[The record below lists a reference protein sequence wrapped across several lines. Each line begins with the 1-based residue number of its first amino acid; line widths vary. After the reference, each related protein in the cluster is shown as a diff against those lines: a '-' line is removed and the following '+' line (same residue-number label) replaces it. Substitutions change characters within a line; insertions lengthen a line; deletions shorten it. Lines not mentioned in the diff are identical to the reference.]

1 MNTKTL
7 VDRCVRLAEMATIC
21 VTPASLNIQVTALPG
36 TNLIQS
42 GAASLKK
49 SLVGAA
55 VVTMV
60 IELVR
65 RAWPR
70 PKR

>member
-1 MNTKTL
+1 
-7 VDRCVRLAEMATIC
+7 MATIY

-60 IELVR
+60 IELVCGASR
-65 RAWPR
+65 GPR
-70 PKR
+70 GNLWADS